1 MCILRGL
8 CRFYPFWSLSPSGK
22 KLDVLGK
29 LDFSSFPR
37 SAFRSISMFSTATHC
52 RKSSTLALCKHSEVS
67 DKSGM
72 QTCGRS
78 NHLSCCQHCSRHTIY
93 FTVTVT
99 ISARR
104 LLDIV
109 GWVVYSIDRY
119 SIECKLQT
127 HSTLDI
133 PRSLFLLELKRKD
146 LDFGTL

>member
-1 MCILRGL
+1 MYIYIFVFSANSADSIL
-8 CRFYPFWSLSPSGK
+8 FDPFRLRARSWMSLANSISQAFHVLHFEK
-22 KLDVLGK
+22 K
-29 LDFSSFPR
+29 
-37 SAFRSISMFSTATHC
+37 SMFSTATHC

-78 NHLSCCQHCSRHTIY
+78 NHLSFVSTAPGTLFNSHY
-93 FTVTVT
+93 FRA
-99 ISARR
+99 S
-104 LLDIV
+104 LV

-133 PRSLFLLELKRKD
+133 RRSLFLLELKRKD
-146 LDFGTL
+146 LEFGTL